1 MPRSAPKPPRSNPK
15 TPQRGGMLPF
25 YVLLGV
31 VALAG
36 IGVLAWQMNSKA
48 AAVAQP
54 VAVNLTPEQL
64 NRVQGISIG
73 QADAPVVVMEFADFQ
88 CPACAG
94 FAQFT
99 VPLIKQRLVE
109 SGKVRYVFYD
119 FPLPQHQNAFLAARA
134 GRCANEQN
142 RFWDFHDVLYG
153 QQSDWSFE
161 RNPVDL
167 FVDYAG
173 RVGADTDAFE
183 QCLRSDRFAREVS
196 ESAAFGAAMGVSG
209 TPTLIVNGK
218 RIPTPR
224 EFSEL
229 EEFVNREAGGAAAP
243 AAAGAAVPAPAAA
256 PAS

>member
-1 MPRSAPKPPRSNPK
+1 
-15 TPQRGGMLPF
+15 MLPF

-36 IGVLAWQMNSKA
+36 IGVLVWQVTSKA
-48 AAVAQP
+48 AAASQP

-73 QADAPVVVMEFADFQ
+73 KTDAPVVMMEFADFQ
-88 CPACAG
+88 CPACAQ
-94 FAQFT
+94 FAQFS
-99 VPLIKQRLVE
+99 VPLIKQRLVDT
-109 SGKVRYVFYD
+109 GKVRYVFYD
-119 FPLPQHQNAFLAARA
+119 FPLPQHQNSFLASRA
-134 GRCANEQN
+134 ARCANDQG
-142 RFWDFHDVLYG
+142 RFWEFHDVLYG
-153 QQSDWSFE
+153 QQSDWAFE
-161 RNPVDL
+161 RDPVDL
-167 FVDYAG
+167 FVEYAG

-196 ESAAFGAAMGVSG
+196 ESSAFGAAMGVSG

-224 EFSEL
+224 EFSDL
-229 EEFVNREAGGAAAP
+229 EEIVNREAGGAAAT
-243 AAAGAAVPAPAAA
+243 AAAGAAAPAPAAT

>member
-1 MPRSAPKPPRSNPK
+1 
-15 TPQRGGMLPF
+15 MLPF

-36 IGVLAWQMNSKA
+36 IGALVWQVTSKA
-48 AAVAQP
+48 DAASKP
-54 VAVNLTPEQL
+54 IDVNLTPEQL
-64 NRVQGISIG
+64 NRVQGISLG
-73 QADAPVVVMEFADFQ
+73 SPDAPVVMMEFADFQ
-88 CPACAG
+88 CPACAS

-109 SGKVRYVFYD
+109 TGKVRYVFYD
-119 FPLPQHQNAFLAARA
+119 FPLAQHQNAFLASRA
-134 GRCANEQN
+134 GRCANEQGK
-142 RFWDFHDVLYG
+142 FWDYHDVLYG
-153 QQSDWSFE
+153 QQSDWAME
-161 RNPVDL
+161 RDAADL
-167 FVDYAG
+167 FVEYAG

-196 ESAAFGAAMGVSG
+196 ESAAFGTAMGVGG

-224 EFSEL
+224 QFSEL
-229 EEFVNREAGGAAAP
+229 EAIIDREAGGTTAP
-243 AAAGAAVPAPAAA
+243 APAPAAA

>member
-1 MPRSAPKPPRSNPK
+1 MPRSAPKPPRSSPS
-15 TPQRGGMLPF
+15 TPPRGGMLPF

-36 IGVLAWQMNSKA
+36 IGVLVWQLNDKA
-48 AAVAQP
+48 AAVTQP
-54 VAVNLTPEQL
+54 VQVSLTPEQL

-73 QADAPVVVMEFADFQ
+73 EADAPVVVMEFADFQ
-88 CPACAG
+88 CPGCAQ

-99 VPLIKQRLVE
+99 APLIKQRLVE
-109 SGKVRYVFYD
+109 SGKVRFVFYE

-134 GRCANEQN
+134 GRCANEQG
-142 RFWDFHDVLYG
+142 RFWDFHDVLFG
-153 QQSDWSFE
+153 QQSDWAFE
-161 RNPVDL
+161 RDPVDL
-167 FVDYAG
+167 FVGYAG
-173 RVGADTDAFE
+173 RVGADTGAFE

-196 ESAAFGAAMGVSG
+196 ESAAFGTAMGVSS

-229 EEFVNREAGGAAAP
+229 EEIVNREAGGAAAP
-243 AAAGAAVPAPAAA
+243 APAGDAAPAAA